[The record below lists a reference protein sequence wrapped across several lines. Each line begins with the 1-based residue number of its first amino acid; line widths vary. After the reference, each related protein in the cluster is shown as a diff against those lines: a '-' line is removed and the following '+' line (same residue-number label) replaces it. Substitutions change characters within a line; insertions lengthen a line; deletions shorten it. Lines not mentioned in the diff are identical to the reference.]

1 MDIKISSYIQHY
13 VGPSQ
18 SYYNA
23 QNRFDS
29 ILKYKLGIFKE
40 DKNLTDENIIFDYG
54 DTKTE
59 NTEDSVVFSD
69 NSKISKD
76 SFSSVKP
83 LVKTVGSILING
95 ILDTTD
101 VRKKSNYSAEY
112 LNSKLSGTPLEGLG
126 EDFKRAEDLYGINS
140 IVLMSMA
147 KLESNFGR
155 SKIALDKNN
164 LFGYQAYDSSPY
176 TSAKSYNTKKDSIYD
191 VAKHLSNNYLSPNG
205 DYFNGYSVDAIGL
218 KYSTDSSWASKVK
231 KIASELIKA

>member
-29 ILKYKLGIFKE
+29 ILKYKLGVYKE
-40 DKNLTDENIIFDYG
+40 DKSLTDENVIFDH
-54 DTKTE
+54 DDKKIE
-59 NTEDSVVFSD
+59 NNEGSAVFSD
-69 NSKISKD
+69 NPKVSKD
-76 SFSSVKP
+76 SFYPVKP
-83 LVKTVGSILING
+83 LAKTVGSILING

-112 LNSKLSGTPLEGLG
+112 LNSKLAGTPLAGLG

-155 SKIALDKNN
+155 SKIAMDKNN

-176 TSAKSYNTKKDSIYD
+176 SSAKSYSTKKDSIYD
-191 VAKHLSNNYLSPNG
+191 VAKHLSNNYLTPSG

-218 KYSTDSSWASKVK
+218 KYSTDGSWASKVK

>member
-59 NTEDSVVFSD
+59 NTEDSGVFSD

-83 LVKTVGSILING
+83 LAKTVGSILING

-112 LNSKLSGTPLEGLG
+112 LNSKLAGTPLAGLG